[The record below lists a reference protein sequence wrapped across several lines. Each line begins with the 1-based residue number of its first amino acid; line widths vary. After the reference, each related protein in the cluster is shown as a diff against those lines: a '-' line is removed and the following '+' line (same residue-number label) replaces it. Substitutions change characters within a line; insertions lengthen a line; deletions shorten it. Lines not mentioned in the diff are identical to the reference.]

1 MEYHI
6 IKGVLTRPCL
16 PPGRVM
22 MLFSHVPRHGD
33 VSGDGMD
40 SLLEC
45 LVPGV
50 HGFLLLLPIMAGA

>member
-1 MEYHI
+1 
-6 IKGVLTRPCL
+6 
-16 PPGRVM
+16 

-45 LVPGV
+45 LVPGA